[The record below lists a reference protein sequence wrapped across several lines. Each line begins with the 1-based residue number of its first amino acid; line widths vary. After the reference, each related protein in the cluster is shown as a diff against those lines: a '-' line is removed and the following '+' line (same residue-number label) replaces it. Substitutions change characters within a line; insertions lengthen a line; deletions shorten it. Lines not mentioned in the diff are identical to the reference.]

1 MPTDLVSGFGDCG
14 WSIQKQNERKSMA
27 SRFCG
32 AAYLL
37 AINEIGDLADTSC
50 GRSLRET
57 PGIPGHG
64 MRKKL
69 RFDG

>member
-27 SRFCG
+27 
-32 AAYLL
+32 AYLL
-37 AINEIGDLADTSC
+37 AISEIGDLADTSC

-57 PGIPGHG
+57 AGIPEGHG
-64 MRKKL
+64 IRKKL
-69 RFDG
+69 RFEG